1 MADVTWWSR
10 SRRFFAGYSHGVC
23 TVLVGHSF
31 DTIKVR
37 MQSEGVKSSRFSNPL
52 HCLKETMQKE
62 GVRGLYKGMAAPL
75 VLIGGLNFL
84 TFGIQHNI
92 VRAIAGWKTNE
103 SELPRRPT
111 TIDHMQA
118 SLISGAIISLLATP
132 KEGVKSRLQVQYDPA
147 TAKYKGP
154 IDCVIKVTRKLG
166 VRRGLYR
173 GWFPTCL
180 VQMSMWSY
188 FGSYAFFCNR
198 LAESTGVDL
207 DAGEKLSIPVTL
219 LAGGLAGWCFWLSC
233 FPLDVIKNRML
244 SAPDVS
250 PPVYRSFSHAAKHIY
265 KTEGIRGF
273 FAGFSPCML
282 RAFPAN
288 AAGFLG
294 FEFALRLLPE

>member
-103 SELPRRPT
+103 SELPRR
-111 TIDHMQA
+111 Q
-118 SLISGAIISLLATP
+118 
-132 KEGVKSRLQVQYDPA
+132 
-147 TAKYKGP
+147 
-154 IDCVIKVTRKLG
+154 
-166 VRRGLYR
+166 RR
-173 GWFPTCL
+173 
-180 VQMSMWSY
+180 
-188 FGSYAFFCNR
+188 
-198 LAESTGVDL
+198 
-207 DAGEKLSIPVTL
+207 SI
-219 LAGGLAGWCFWLSC
+219 
-233 FPLDVIKNRML
+233 
-244 SAPDVS
+244 
-250 PPVYRSFSHAAKHIY
+250 
-265 KTEGIRGF
+265 
-273 FAGFSPCML
+273 
-282 RAFPAN
+282 
-288 AAGFLG
+288 
-294 FEFALRLLPE
+294 